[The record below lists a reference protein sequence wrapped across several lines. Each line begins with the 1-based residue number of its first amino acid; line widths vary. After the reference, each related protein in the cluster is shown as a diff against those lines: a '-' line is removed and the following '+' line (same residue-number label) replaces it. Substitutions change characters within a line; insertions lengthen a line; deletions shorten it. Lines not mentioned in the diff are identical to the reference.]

1 MRISDW
7 SSDVCSSDLA
17 VRPAEAGLRRRA
29 GERSRQV
36 RGGDGFLQITS
47 ASDGCR
53 PVRSTGVS
61 HDAALCRQ
69 RRGDGAVAKRS
80 GDQVGCAQG
89 WELGQPVLATGPL
102 EAPLPDLAPTRG
114 AALRAVLA
122 PRLAEAASPA
132 ETPQQ
137 IGSTPGR

>member
-7 SSDVCSSDLA
+7 SSDVCSSDLLQGYLDEQGVAAVVLDEEDA

-29 GERSRQV
+29 GERSRRV

-69 RRGDGAVAKRS
+69 RRGDGAVAKRARKS
-80 GDQVGCAQG
+80 V
-89 WELGQPVLATGPL
+89 V
-102 EAPLPDLAPTRG
+102 
-114 AALRAVLA
+114 
-122 PRLAEAASPA
+122 
-132 ETPQQ
+132 
-137 IGSTPGR
+137 